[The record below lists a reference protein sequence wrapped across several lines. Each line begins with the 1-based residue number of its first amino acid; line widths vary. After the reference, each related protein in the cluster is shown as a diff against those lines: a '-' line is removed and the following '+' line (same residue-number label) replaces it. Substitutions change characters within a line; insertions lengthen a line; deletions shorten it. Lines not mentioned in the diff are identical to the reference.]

1 MVVNVFYQEERMKK
15 ILCIFGLIIFFTGCD
30 SITTK
35 GKFGSVQINNNNH
48 KKNKSNGN
56 AFGHKNPKNP
66 HYKGQT
72 SNNINI
78 QL

>member
-1 MVVNVFYQEERMKK
+1 MKK
-15 ILCIFGLIIFFTGCD
+15 IICIFGLVLFFTGCN

-35 GKFGSVQINNNNH
+35 GKFGSIQINSNDNH

-72 SNNINI
+72 SSSVNIH
-78 QL
+78 L